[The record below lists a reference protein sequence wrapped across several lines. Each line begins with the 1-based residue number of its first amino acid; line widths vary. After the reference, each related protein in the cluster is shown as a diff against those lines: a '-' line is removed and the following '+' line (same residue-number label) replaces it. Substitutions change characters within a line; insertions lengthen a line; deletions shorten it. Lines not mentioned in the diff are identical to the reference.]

1 MRIKKGDKWK
11 AVFSIPENAYEL
23 MVMFFGLTN
32 LLATFQAMMN
42 YLLRD
47 MIEVEDM
54 AAFINDVM
62 IGTETEEGHN
72 NIVKEALRRMVEN
85 YLCIKLEKYVQKM
98 REVRFLEV
106 VIGLNGVKMK
116 KDKVQEVVDQLV
128 LRSVKDVQKFLV
140 LANYYRQFVKDF
152 AKVTKSL
159 HKMMEK
165 DVKWN
170 LREKQ
175 QKVFKELKKRFK
187 IEPVLV
193 TLNLDKGIRV
203 ETDIF

>member
-62 IGTETEEGHN
+62 IGIETEEGHN
-72 NIVKEALRRMVEN
+72 NIVKEVLRRMVEN
-85 YLCIKLEKYVQKM
+85 YLCIKLEKYV
-98 REVRFLEV
+98 
-106 VIGLNGVKMK
+106 
-116 KDKVQEVVDQLV
+116 
-128 LRSVKDVQKFLV
+128 
-140 LANYYRQFVKDF
+140 
-152 AKVTKSL
+152 
-159 HKMMEK
+159 
-165 DVKWN
+165 
-170 LREKQ
+170 
-175 QKVFKELKKRFK
+175 
-187 IEPVLV
+187 
-193 TLNLDKGIRV
+193 
-203 ETDIF
+203 